1 MGEALWHGKS
11 ASRPKIEPHPTLPAS
26 SGLWIPGPSF
36 YDPSPPLFGPGPGRS
51 LHLIGKPK
59 SRGTSGLGRNNQSV
73 PSKHC
78 NQRRA
83 PVTPMVPLRP
93 VKNNSARSNV
103 VVVLTESTLLSHRL
117 DHLHTSQQP
126 VEPPLQSL
134 DAQSLRPPHRQP
146 PAHSARSSHRPSSLP
161 PSRPQAY
168 RPARHTKPSL
178 QNRRQYHSS
187 RRQYRQQHHRPA
199 KPGRRIASQQRAPKV
214 PKERPQT
221 ARTPTFFGY
230 TTVSSSPPS
239 LTSSLERWLVCPTY
253 LSHRRRAPSPADLA
267 FLTVS
272 VFLHPSLLAHLIAE
286 TWFLS
291 TGAPLA
297 ALPWLNLS
305 VPVMAFVAP

>member
-11 ASRPKIEPHPTLPAS
+11 ASRPKIEPHHASSKFRSLDTRSQFLRPLPAS
-26 SGLWIPGPSF
+26 LWPWAW
-36 YDPSPPLFGPGPGRS
+36 RS

-117 DHLHTSQQP
+117 DHLHPSQQP

-146 PAHSARSSHRPSSLP
+146 PAHSARSSRRPSSLP

-187 RRQYRQQHHRPA
+187 RRQYHSSTTAQPSPGDASHPNSVPRKFLRSGHREHA
-199 KPGRRIASQQRAPKV
+199 HQRSSA
-214 PKERPQT
+214 
-221 ARTPTFFGY
+221 TPP
-230 TTVSSSPPS
+230 SPPR
-239 LTSSLERWLVCPTY
+239 LI
-253 LSHRRRAPSPADLA
+253 LSHQ
-267 FLTVS
+267 VWS
-272 VFLHPSLLAHLIAE
+272 V
-286 TWFLS
+286 
-291 TGAPLA
+291 G
-297 ALPWLNLS
+297 
-305 VPVMAFVAP
+305 